1 MTPDPTQAN
10 GKAFQSAPSGRRP
23 ASTGDKSM
31 SVLGKRISRLEGP
44 TGPYMP
50 PIAVVSAPIPAI
62 VTTAW
67 AAALLATYGWSG
79 QNLAVTVQEGEPML
93 LLKPTPFAWVK
104 VDAETIW
111 LGAAEQ
117 FPNATILSS
126 PEGLLVNRF
135 DNEGELR
142 RWMIDT
148 ERELAA

>member
-1 MTPDPTQAN
+1 
-10 GKAFQSAPSGRRP
+10 
-23 ASTGDKSM
+23 M

-67 AAALLATYGWSG
+67 AAALLATYGWTA

-104 VDAETIW
+104 GDAETIW
-111 LGAAEQ
+111 LGTLDNY
-117 FPNATILSS
+117 PHVTIMSS
-126 PEGLLVNRF
+126 REDLLVNRF

>member
-1 MTPDPTQAN
+1 
-10 GKAFQSAPSGRRP
+10 
-23 ASTGDKSM
+23 M
-31 SVLGKRISRLEGP
+31 SVLGKRIARLEGP

-50 PIAVVSAPIPAI
+50 PIAVVSAPLPTI
-62 VTTAW
+62 VTTDW
-67 AAALLATYGWSG
+67 AAALLATYGWTA

-104 VDAETIW
+104 GDAETIW

-117 FPNATILSS
+117 YPNATIMSS

-142 RWMIDT
+142 RWMIEA